1 MLRFEAGER
10 SRESERRMR
19 VRIDGKDRKA
29 IVTWIF
35 RFSRRC
41 CDDICSG
48 WRGLS
53 LAAERV

>member
-10 SRESERRMR
+10 SRERER
-19 VRIDGKDRKA
+19 VRIDRKDRKA

-48 WRGLS
+48 WKGLS
-53 LAAERV
+53 LAERV